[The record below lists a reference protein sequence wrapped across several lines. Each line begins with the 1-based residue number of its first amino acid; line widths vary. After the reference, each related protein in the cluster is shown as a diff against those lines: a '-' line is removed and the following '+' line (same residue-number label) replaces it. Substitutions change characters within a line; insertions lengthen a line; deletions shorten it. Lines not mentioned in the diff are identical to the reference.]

1 MTAPHICDDTTTAL
15 AITNHLHRNPWG
27 WQALAWT
34 CLGCGQD
41 NPGTGEHCSQEL
53 CQENTSSSRGRALQ
67 TILDKMEEELIL
79 MGDPQP
85 NTAVELLSIELIL
98 EILFSPHERT
108 LCGLLERA
116 YLTPTE
122 PSSNTCIC
130 VKALGLDTNSPVEE
144 MAMLDLEQGTT
155 ATDVDMEEVE
165 DLMEVDRLTVS
176 PKQATHSWA
185 NEVELFTSGQAS
197 CVPLDIT
204 DENEDEN
211 SSTHPVPVTTAPYIS
226 TDIRMRNTTNTT
238 NTTFTGTSTTTNI
251 VPSTSTT
258 SSIVPNTSTSITVVP
273 LTSSERRQIHSK
285 PPPRSINYQNIST
298 PSMPLTT
305 TTRTASSSSSSAT
318 PSRPSSNFSV
328 PRHTMTTTPSA
339 RVPAAMFWWCW
350 DGLCG
355 YSNALE
361 QDFCRHCG
369 KSRDYRPDMI
379 ARQKRNSGE

>member
-197 CVPLDIT
+197 CVPLR
-204 DENEDEN
+204 
-211 SSTHPVPVTTAPYIS
+211 PVVCHWTSQMKTRMKTPPHTLSLSPTPPTSAQTSVCATPPTPPSQALAP
-226 TDIRMRNTTNTT
+226 
-238 NTTFTGTSTTTNI
+238 
-251 VPSTSTT
+251 
-258 SSIVPNTSTSITVVP
+258 P
-273 LTSSERRQIHSK
+273 LTSSPALA
-285 PPPRSINYQNIST
+285 PPP
-298 PSMPLTT
+298 
-305 TTRTASSSSSSAT
+305 ASSPTLAH
-318 PSRPSSNFSV
+318 PSLLS
-328 PRHTMTTTPSA
+328 H
-339 RVPAAMFWWCW
+339 
-350 DGLCG
+350 
-355 YSNALE
+355 
-361 QDFCRHCG
+361 
-369 KSRDYRPDMI
+369 
-379 ARQKRNSGE
+379 

>member
-1 MTAPHICDDTTTAL
+1 MTAPHICDDTTIAL

-197 CVPLDIT
+197 CWTSRMKTRMKTPPHTLSLSPTPPTSAQTSVC
-204 DENEDEN
+204 
-211 SSTHPVPVTTAPYIS
+211 VTPPTPPSQALAP
-226 TDIRMRNTTNTT
+226 
-238 NTTFTGTSTTTNI
+238 
-251 VPSTSTT
+251 
-258 SSIVPNTSTSITVVP
+258 P
-273 LTSSERRQIHSK
+273 LTSSPALA
-285 PPPRSINYQNIST
+285 PPP
-298 PSMPLTT
+298 
-305 TTRTASSSSSSAT
+305 ASSPTLAH
-318 PSRPSSNFSV
+318 PSLLS
-328 PRHTMTTTPSA
+328 H
-339 RVPAAMFWWCW
+339 
-350 DGLCG
+350 
-355 YSNALE
+355 
-361 QDFCRHCG
+361 
-369 KSRDYRPDMI
+369 
-379 ARQKRNSGE
+379 